1 MHPESTGEVDR
12 RDFLQ
17 MVAVRRLGRG
27 RWWAPGACGCTDEH
41 SDPVEINAR
50 TTDGAT
56 RGRQHGL
63 GIQRSSRRPE
73 GPCR

>member
-27 RWWAPGACGCTDEH
+27 RWWAPGACACTDEH

-56 RGRQHGL
+56 QGSPT
-63 GIQRSSRRPE
+63 RSGYPALK
-73 GPCR
+73 